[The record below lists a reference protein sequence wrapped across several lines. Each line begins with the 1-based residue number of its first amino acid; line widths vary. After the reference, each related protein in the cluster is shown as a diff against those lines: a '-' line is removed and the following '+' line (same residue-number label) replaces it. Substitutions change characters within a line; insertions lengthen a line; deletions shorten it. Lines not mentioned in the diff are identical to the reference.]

1 MKTKYQLLT
10 NQTFLYVK
18 SKNITNVVYSDIAK
32 ELGITRQTVAQEYKA
47 VVDWNCLD
55 IKNYHDEVSDKY
67 QKAVKIL
74 KDLIPGIYLPGDISA
89 LLGVSIKTLQRHK
102 AIEYT

>member
-32 ELGITRQTVAQEYKA
+32 ELGITR
-47 VVDWNCLD
+47 
-55 IKNYHDEVSDKY
+55 
-67 QKAVKIL
+67 
-74 KDLIPGIYLPGDISA
+74 
-89 LLGVSIKTLQRHK
+89 
-102 AIEYT
+102 